1 MKPSD
6 KEILECPY
14 KKPCGMVPCVT
25 EGVCPK
31 DDKSVTFKWPEYW
44 GSTWTGTGN
53 PYPFT
58 TYEVTCSQ

>member
-31 DDKSVTFKWPEYW
+31 DKVKVGDYIPWTWYPDTT
-44 GSTWTGTGN
+44 GS
-53 PYPFT
+53 PPFT
-58 TYEVTCSQ
+58 SYEVTCSQ